1 VTITGRSIRNSL
13 LAALEPSAYARI
25 EAKLFE
31 STLRARQVL
40 YKPGAAIDRIYFPE
54 TAVLCMLTV
63 MRNGDTIEAVT
74 VGHEGASWVSAS
86 VGAPRMPCQTV
97 VAVAGTAAWLAFDDL
112 GDELKENH
120 HFRDVLTKY
129 SHALLVH
136 SMRTAACNGL
146 HSLRERCARWMLTTV
161 DRVDENTFHIT
172 HEFLAML
179 LGASRP
185 SLSAVIEE
193 MVRGGIVT
201 VRRGEISLTDRA
213 QLLTVACECYAVI
226 KEHYDHLRLS
236 LAHSCEGDSR
246 SGLR

>member
-1 VTITGRSIRNSL
+1 VTIKGRGVRNDL
-13 LAALEPSAYARI
+13 LNALKPAAYARI
-25 EAKLFE
+25 KPKLLG
-31 STLRARQVL
+31 STLNARQVL
-40 YKPGAAIDRIYFPE
+40 YKPGAAIDRVYFPQ

-86 VGAPRMPCQTV
+86 VGAPRMPCQTM
-97 VAVAGTAAWLAFDDL
+97 VAVAGTAASLAFDDL
-112 GDELKENH
+112 GRELREND

-129 SHALLVH
+129 SHALLIH

-161 DRVDENTFHIT
+161 DRVDEDTFHIT

-185 SLSAVIEE
+185 SLSAVIGEL
-193 MVRGGIVT
+193 VRAGIVT
-201 VRRGEISLTDRA
+201 VKRGEISLRDRPR
-213 QLLTVACECYAVI
+213 LLTVACECYAVI
-226 KEHYDHLRLS
+226 KEHYDHLHLP
-236 LAHSCEGDSR
+236 LAQR
-246 SGLR
+246 